1 MENLGAILA
10 GDEFTINEATYGLV
24 GQCLFGMTPPSI
36 DLEALDDRIGASLPT
51 YCRRCSMPS
60 LSKSRFQSG
69 LQCLK
74 RLYLE
79 CYNRELADEIDAAR
93 QAIFDSGHVVGE
105 KARLCFPGGRL
116 VEESYLEHG
125 RAVGTTKA
133 MLADS
138 SIPALYEAA
147 VNFEGIRARFDVL
160 VRRDGQGFDLVEV
173 KSSTGV
179 KDEHI
184 TDVAIQLY
192 AAEGSGIAV
201 DRAYLMHLNREYVY
215 QGGEHDLE
223 QLFTLADVT
232 EAAREYVS
240 QRVSGELAEMWETL
254 ELDSAPEIDTG
265 KHCKK
270 PYTCSFFG
278 HCHRGEPEHSVM
290 QLPRL
295 GDSLLERLKGLG
307 ISSIGDIPSDLSGLS
322 AVQSRIRDSVVGGR
336 PYVGPGLRRSLGE
349 IALPASFLDFETI
362 NPAIPLYIGTRPYER
377 IPFQWS
383 LHVLDG
389 SGNLTH
395 REFLN
400 PDAED
405 PRERFAS
412 SLLETLPAA
421 GSIVTYSSYEKT
433 VINGLSQEFPEY
445 RDGLLALNARMVDL
459 LKVVRDG
466 YYHPG
471 FHGSFSIKSVLPA
484 LVPDSGYDELDVK
497 EGLAASAAYSRLVSG
512 DVPEDDEAEL
522 RESLLAYCK
531 RDTEAM
537 VRVYYRLL
545 GESGG

>member
-1 MENLGAILA
+1 
-10 GDEFTINEATYGLV
+10 
-24 GQCLFGMTPPSI
+24 
-36 DLEALDDRIGASLPT
+36 
-51 YCRRCSMPS
+51 MPS

-79 CYNRELADEIDAAR
+79 CYNRELADPIDPAQ
-93 QAIFDSGHVVGE
+93 QAIFDTGHAVGE
-105 KARLCFPGGRL
+105 KARLRFPGGRL
-116 VEESYLEHG
+116 VEESHLEHG
-125 RAVGTTKA
+125 RAVGTTQA
-133 MLADS
+133 MLADA
-138 SIPALYEAA
+138 SIPSLYEAA

-192 AAEGSGIAV
+192 AAEGCGIPI

-223 QLFTLADVT
+223 QLFMLADVT
-232 EAAREYVS
+232 EDAREYVS
-240 QRVSGELAEMWETL
+240 QSVPGELAEMWETL
-254 ELDSAPEIDTG
+254 ELDAAPEIDTG

-270 PYTCSFFG
+270 PYTCPFFS

-295 GDSLLERLKGLG
+295 SDSLLERLKGLG
-307 ISSIGDIPSDLSGLS
+307 IGSIGDIPADLSGLS

-349 IALPASFLDFETI
+349 IEFPASFLDFETI
-362 NPAIPLYIGTRPYER
+362 NPGIPLYVGTRPYER

-389 SGNLTH
+389 SGDLTH

-400 PDAED
+400 SDDQD

-412 SLLETLPAA
+412 SLLEATPDT
-421 GSIVTYSSYEKT
+421 GSIVTYSPYEKS
-433 VINGLSQEFPEY
+433 VINQLAEETPRY
-445 RDGLLALNARMVDL
+445 RDDLLTLVPRIVDL
-459 LKVVRDG
+459 LKVVRDN
-466 YYHPG
+466 YYHPK

-484 LVPDSGYDELDVK
+484 LVPDLDYNELEVK

-512 DVPEDDEAEL
+512 DVPEDNEAEI

>member
-1 MENLGAILA
+1 M
-10 GDEFTINEATYGLV
+10 
-24 GQCLFGMTPPSI
+24 
-36 DLEALDDRIGASLPT
+36 
-51 YCRRCSMPS
+51 
-60 LSKSRFQSG
+60 
-69 LQCLK
+69 
-74 RLYLE
+74 
-79 CYNRELADEIDAAR
+79 
-93 QAIFDSGHVVGE
+93 GE
-105 KARLCFPGGRL
+105 KARLRFPGGRL
-116 VEESYLEHG
+116 VEESYLEHA

-160 VRRDGQGFDLVEV
+160 VRRDGQRFDLVEV

-184 TDVAIQLY
+184 TDVAIQLH
-192 AAEGSGIAV
+192 AAEGCGIAI

-223 QLFTLADVT
+223 QLFALADVT
-232 EAAREYVS
+232 EDAREHAS
-240 QRVSGELAEMWETL
+240 QRVPGELEGMWETL
-254 ELDSAPEIDTG
+254 ELEAAPEIDTG
-265 KHCKK
+265 KHCTK

-278 HCHRGEPEHSVM
+278 HCHRDEPEHPLRK
-290 QLPRL
+290 LPRL
-295 GDSLLERLKGLG
+295 TGKLLERLKGSG
-307 ISSIGDIPSDLSGLS
+307 IDSIRGIPADLSGLN
-322 AVQSRIRDSVVGGR
+322 ALQLRVRNSVVDGR
-336 PYVGPGLRRSLGE
+336 AYVGPGLRRSLE
-349 IALPASFLDFETI
+349 DIELPASFVDFETI
-362 NPAIPLYIGTRPYER
+362 SPAIPLYPGTSPYGR

-383 LHVLDG
+383 LHLLHG
-389 SGNLTH
+389 SGEVTH
-395 REFLN
+395 GEFLN
-400 PDAED
+400 SDAED

-421 GSIVTYSSYEKT
+421 GSIVTYSNYEKT

-445 RDGLLALNARMVDL
+445 RDGLLALNGRMVDL

-484 LVPDSGYDELDVK
+484 LAPDMGYGELKVQ
-497 EGLAASAAYSRLVSG
+497 EGLAASACYTRLATG
-512 DVPEDDEAEL
+512 DVPEDDEAEI
-522 RESLLAYCK
+522 REALLAYCK

-545 GESGG
+545 AEAEG